1 MDKFKNTYRIP
12 SARAGWHDY
21 KGGMYFVTVCT
32 AGMERY
38 FSKIC
43 NDEMHLS
50 EIGVIAQQNIEQVH
64 THYPYA
70 QIPMYVI
77 MPNHIHAIV
86 CIDDDTA
93 NNYSKNVA
101 ICRDVARNVSTGTGT
116 GKTVKNEKMSQISP
130 QRGSLATVIRG
141 IKSATT
147 RYANTNGIKFA
158 WQSRFHDHIIRDS
171 EECNRIAEYIE
182 NNIIKWN
189 DDEFNT

>member
-38 FSKIC
+38 FGKIC

-70 QIPMYVI
+70 QIPLYMV

-86 CIDDDTA
+86 TIDGATA
-93 NNYSKNVA
+93 DGT
-101 ICRDVARNVSTGTGT
+101 RDSRNIGTPDML
-116 GKTVKNEKMSQISP
+116 KNENMAQISP

-158 WQSRFHDHIIRDS
+158 WQSRFQDHIIRDS